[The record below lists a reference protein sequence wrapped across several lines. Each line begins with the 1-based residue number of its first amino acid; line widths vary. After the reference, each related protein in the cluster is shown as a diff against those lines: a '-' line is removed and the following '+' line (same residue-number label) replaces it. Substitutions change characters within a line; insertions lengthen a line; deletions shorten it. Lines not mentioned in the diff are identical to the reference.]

1 MFVGVGSSRVRDL
14 FRQAETQA
22 PCIVFIDELDALGKM
37 RGNSPVSNDE
47 REQTLNALLV
57 ELDGFESNS
66 GVILMA
72 ATNRPEILDPALMRP
87 GRFDRQ
93 IVVDKPDINGRMH
106 ILKVHGRKV
115 KLQEGLDLKVIA
127 SRTPGF
133 AGADLANVINE
144 AALLAAR
151 KDKTSVELADLE
163 EAIDRVM
170 AGLER
175 KGRLMTESDKEKVAY
190 HESGH
195 ALVACLVPGAD
206 PVHRVTI
213 IPRGFGS
220 LGHTLQLPTEE
231 KYLMSHSDLLARIT
245 VSMGGR
251 AAEELVY
258 GEVSTGAGN
267 DLEVATRMARAMVKQ
282 FGMSDK
288 MGPVSLDEA
297 QQQGGWEGLGKG
309 RAFSEQTAREV
320 DVEVKIILDECA
332 DRAERLLRDHRTCL
346 DAMQRALMEQ
356 ETLGQDEVARI
367 VEEYTGKKP
376 VVVPES
382 MPMDDGSDDELR

>member
-1 MFVGVGSSRVRDL
+1 
-14 FRQAETQA
+14 
-22 PCIVFIDELDALGKM
+22 
-37 RGNSPVSNDE
+37 
-47 REQTLNALLV
+47 
-57 ELDGFESNS
+57 
-66 GVILMA
+66 
-72 ATNRPEILDPALMRP
+72 
-87 GRFDRQ
+87 
-93 IVVDKPDINGRMH
+93 
-106 ILKVHGRKV
+106 
-115 KLQEGLDLKVIA
+115 
-127 SRTPGF
+127 
-133 AGADLANVINE
+133 
-144 AALLAAR
+144 
-151 KDKTSVELADLE
+151 
-163 EAIDRVM
+163 
-170 AGLER
+170 
-175 KGRLMTESDKEKVAY
+175 
-190 HESGH
+190 
-195 ALVACLVPGAD
+195 
-206 PVHRVTI
+206 
-213 IPRGFGS
+213 
-220 LGHTLQLPTEE
+220 LPTEE